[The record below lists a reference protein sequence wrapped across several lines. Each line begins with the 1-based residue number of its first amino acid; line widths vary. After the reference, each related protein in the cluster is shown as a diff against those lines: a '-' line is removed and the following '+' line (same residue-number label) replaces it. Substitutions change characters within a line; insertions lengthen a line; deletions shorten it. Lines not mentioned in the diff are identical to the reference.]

1 MKKSLLI
8 TLGMAVLLFFYGY
21 VLSTS
26 GHDHSSH
33 EKTHAEEKQDNHSEH
48 QH

>member
-1 MKKSLLI
+1 MKTSVLI
-8 TLGMAVLLFFYGY
+8 ALSMTVLLFFYGY

-33 EKTHAEEKQDNHSEH
+33 EKTHAEEKQDSHSEH